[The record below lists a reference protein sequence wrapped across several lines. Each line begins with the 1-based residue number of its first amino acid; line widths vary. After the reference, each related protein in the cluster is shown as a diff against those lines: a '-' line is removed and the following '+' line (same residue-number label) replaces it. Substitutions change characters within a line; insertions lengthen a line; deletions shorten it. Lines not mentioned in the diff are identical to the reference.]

1 MDRERIFPWILL
13 ALTASLYLTSL
24 SGRDLWEPNEPT
36 YAEATREMAAR
47 GDWLLP
53 TVNGE
58 IYPDKPPL
66 LFWGIG
72 LASLPE
78 GRVTE
83 TTARIPSA
91 LAGMSL
97 VLGIYFLSRRILGPW
112 GAFMSAAILAVS
124 NLFVEQAR
132 YVQPD
137 MLLSLGTG
145 IGILSLFRVVDGGAP
160 RAGWVLISA
169 AGLALGILV
178 KGPVAL
184 ALPVLVIAAGLVLE
198 RRGFRQSGRLCLVGL
213 LALSAPALYYLD
225 LVRRHGFATM
235 REFILRSNIERFVA
249 GFDNLEPWW
258 FYLKHFPVDLVPMTF
273 LLPAAA
279 FFRPRDRERR
289 LAHRSFWVWLG
300 VCLVFFSLSTSK
312 RPVYLLPAFPAAALL
327 CGSLL
332 DGLTEWRPGRL
343 VKRWVALG
351 QGAALALLGS
361 AGIAA
366 PFLARRQAP
375 ELLRTALM
383 LTLTGVAGCII
394 GFWQLV
400 RERFIAVQAIL
411 VGAMAALW
419 LVSIFWVYPAA
430 NQFNSPRPFAEEIH
444 RMVPSDAPLKTFG
457 LYQWR
462 AGYPFY
468 ARREMPRLSETSGV
482 ERFLESDKRV
492 FCVVPEEGL
501 ASLKANI
508 PTPIY
513 LLAEGR
519 AGHRRDCLI
528 SNRPPG

>member
-1 MDRERIFPWILL
+1 MRLEVGRERIFPWILL
-13 ALTASLYLTSL
+13 GLTASLYLTSL

-91 LAGMSL
+91 LAGLSL
-97 VLGIYFLSRRILGPW
+97 ILAIYFLARRILGPW
-112 GAFMSAAILAVS
+112 GAFMSAAILAAS

-137 MLLSLGTG
+137 MLLSFGMG
-145 IGILSLFRVVDGGAP
+145 VGILSLFRVVDGEAP
-160 RAGWVLISA
+160 RAGWILISA

-184 ALPVLVIAAGLVLE
+184 ALPVLVIGADLILE

-225 LVRRHGFATM
+225 LVHRHGFATM

-258 FYLKHFPVDLVPMTF
+258 FYLKHFPVDLLPMTF

-279 FFRPRDRERR
+279 LFRPSERVRR
-289 LAHRSFWVWLG
+289 LFHRRLWVWLI
-300 VCLVFFSLSTSK
+300 VCFVFFSLSTSK

-332 DGLTEWRPGRL
+332 AGLMEARPERQ
-343 VKRWVALG
+343 VKGWVAFG
-351 QGAALALLGS
+351 QGAALALLGT

-375 ELLRTALM
+375 GLLHTALL
-383 LTLTGVAGCII
+383 LTLTALAGSTL

-400 RERFIAVQAIL
+400 
-411 VGAMAALW
+411 
-419 LVSIFWVYPAA
+419 
-430 NQFNSPRPFAEEIH
+430 
-444 RMVPSDAPLKTFG
+444 
-457 LYQWR
+457 
-462 AGYPFY
+462 
-468 ARREMPRLSETSGV
+468 
-482 ERFLESDKRV
+482 
-492 FCVVPEEGL
+492 
-501 ASLKANI
+501 
-508 PTPIY
+508 
-513 LLAEGR
+513 
-519 AGHRRDCLI
+519 
-528 SNRPPG
+528 